1 MEPKGG
7 TGQMITYEEQVAAF
21 ESTDAGKAS
30 LADLLCQQLRQSLF
44 IVCIDITTEQD
55 KHDLL

>member
-1 MEPKGG
+1 
-7 TGQMITYEEQVAAF
+7 MITYEEQVAAF